1 LDTFPF
7 FFRPKKGYHWG
18 ENHRKNIG
26 RHENGI
32 LYFIAR
38 KNGKLNRQSL
48 GTKDLKEAKRKISEL
63 ETLALTATAVPL
75 PPPSPVFLPAP
86 SPAPSP
92 PSPALMLAAT
102 AEMQPPAPAM
112 SLAEALA
119 AHDRGVIVLAKGT
132 QEMLDRG
139 NRAISR
145 FATGWEDFNPVE
157 IWKQYRATGLERQG
171 FELGNAANHLR
182 WYFRK
187 VIPWAVKRGWLGAGM
202 LESLKDILRLKVNPR
217 RIRVPSKKVVGEFL
231 AMIESEDP
239 DNGAFVRLLAT
250 SGLRRGG
257 ALALRWDNVDFDA
270 GQIVVRQKGGTD
282 KVFPM
287 TPEAQ
292 AVLKRRVGKPRP
304 FRMDIN
310 AIERLE
316 RKIKRFAKG
325 FGIDLKTYHSFRH
338 YFASRCLMDGL
349 TVQEVA
355 KLLGHSDGGVLV
367 LKTYGHICGEHLRNA
382 VSRLRLTE
390 D

>member
-1 LDTFPF
+1 M
-7 FFRPKKGYHWG
+7 KII
-18 ENHRKNIG
+18 EKNIG
-26 RHENGI
+26 RHENGN
-32 LYFIAR
+32 LYFVSRR
-38 KNGKLNRQSL
+38 KGKLHRQSL
-48 GTKDLKEAKRKISEL
+48 GTKDLNEAKRKIREL
-63 ETLALTATAVPL
+63 GTLALSSSGDPI
-75 PPPSPVFLPAP
+75 PPTLL
-86 SPAPSP
+86 APSP
-92 PSPALMLAAT
+92 PPPVPMLAA
-102 AEMQPPAPAM
+102 AVEVKPPIPTVPLM
-112 SLAEALA
+112 SLAEALD
-119 AHDRGVIVLAKGT
+119 AHDRGVIVLSQGT

-145 FATGWEDFNPVE
+145 FATGWDDFDPVA
-157 IWKQYRATGLERQG
+157 IWKQYRATGIERQG
-171 FELGNAANHLR
+171 FELGSAANHLR
-182 WYFRK
+182 WYLRK
-187 VIPWAVKRGWLGAGM
+187 FIPWAVKRRWLSETL
-202 LESLKDILRLKVNPR
+202 LESLKEIPRLKVNPR

-239 DNGAFVRLLAT
+239 EGGAFMRLLAT

-287 TPEAQ
+287 TPESQ
-292 AVLKRRVGKPRP
+292 AVLEGRVGKPKP
-304 FRMDIN
+304 FTMDIN

-325 FGIDLKTYHSFRH
+325 FGIDLKTFHSFRH

-367 LKTYGHICGEHLRNA
+367 LKTYGHICGEHLKNA
-382 VSRLRLTE
+382 VARLRLTE

>member
-1 LDTFPF
+1 VKTI
-7 FFRPKKGYHWG
+7 
-18 ENHRKNIG
+18 EKNIS
-26 RHENGI
+26 RHENGY
-32 LYFIAR
+32 LYLVAR
-38 KNGKLNRQSL
+38 RKGKLTVTSL
-48 GTKDLKEAKRKISEL
+48 KTKDLVEARRKIREMGIQ
-63 ETLALTATAVPL
+63 ALTTTAAPL
-75 PPPSPVFLPAP
+75 PPPSPEFLPAP
-86 SPAPSP
+86 SPAPP
-92 PSPALMLAAT
+92 PVLAAV

-119 AHDRGVIVLAKGT
+119 AHDRGVIVLSQGT
-132 QEMLDRG
+132 QEMLERG

-145 FATGWEDFNPVE
+145 FSTGWDDFDPVG
-157 IWKQYRATGLERQG
+157 IWKQYRATGLARQG
-171 FELGNAANHLR
+171 CELGSAANHLR

-187 VIPWAVKRGWLGAGM
+187 FIPWAVKRGWLGEGM
-202 LESLKDILRLKVNPR
+202 LASLKEIPRLKVNPR
-217 RIRVPSKKVVGEFL
+217 RIRVPSKKIVGEFL

-239 DNGAFVRLLAT
+239 DGGAFVRLLAT

-270 GQIVVRQKGGTD
+270 SQIVVRQKGGTD

-292 AVLKRRVGKPRP
+292 AVLEGRVGKPKP
-304 FRMDIN
+304 FKLDIN

-367 LKTYGHICGEHLRNA
+367 LKTYGHICGEHLKNA